1 MAVIVPGKPKPPI
14 LVETTTNAPVA
25 VALGRPGP
33 KGDQGDIGP
42 AGPAGTSLPI
52 TISNTAPL
60 SPSIGD
66 VWIDTN

>member
-1 MAVIVPGKPKPPI
+1 MTIIVPGKPKPPI
-14 LVETTTNAPVA
+14 VIEATTTPPVE
-25 VALGRPGP
+25 VVVGRPGP
-33 KGDQGDIGP
+33 KGEQGDIGP
-42 AGPAGTSLPI
+42 AGPAGASLPI